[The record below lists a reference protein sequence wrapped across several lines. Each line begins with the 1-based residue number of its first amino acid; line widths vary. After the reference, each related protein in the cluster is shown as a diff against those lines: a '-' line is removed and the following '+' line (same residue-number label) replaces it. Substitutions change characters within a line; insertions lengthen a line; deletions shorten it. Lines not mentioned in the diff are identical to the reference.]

1 MAEPPGPGRLE
12 CCACGRVLESQV
24 GRSLDGALACSMATL
39 LLLVPAYLM
48 PVMTVRFAGLNI
60 STHLVAGVGTAWHQG
75 WFLLGAILAL
85 LAVILPLARFSLL
98 TATLLA
104 IRWGH
109 QGFGSGAR
117 SATARHS
124 TRGRCRMCC

>member
-1 MAEPPGPGRLE
+1 MAAFPALIACRDCATVQAMAEPPGRGRLE
-12 CCACGRVLESQV
+12 CCACGRVLENKV

-39 LLLVPAYLM
+39 LLLLPSYLM
-48 PVMTVRFAGLNI
+48 TVMTVHFAGLNI
-60 STHLVAGVGTAWHQG
+60 STLLVSGVGTAWHQS
-75 WFLLGAILAL
+75 WFLLSVILAL

-109 QGFGSGAR
+109 
-117 SATARHS
+117 
-124 TRGRCRMCC
+124 